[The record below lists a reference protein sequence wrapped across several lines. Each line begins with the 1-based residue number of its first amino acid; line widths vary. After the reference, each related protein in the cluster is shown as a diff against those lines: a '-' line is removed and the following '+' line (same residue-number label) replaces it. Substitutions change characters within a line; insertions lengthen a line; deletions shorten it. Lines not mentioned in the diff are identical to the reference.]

1 MPIALPKYRTRVVR
15 PAPALLTGFVA
26 LLRLD
31 LDHLAVDD
39 LDVRREVRPGQHPGE
54 PVVVEPDLLSG
65 LVGVQEEVGV
75 SMEIQDTAVGQWT
88 VLVEVLGY

>member
-1 MPIALPKYRTRVVR
+1 MLIALPKYRTRVVC

-26 LLRLD
+26 FLRLD